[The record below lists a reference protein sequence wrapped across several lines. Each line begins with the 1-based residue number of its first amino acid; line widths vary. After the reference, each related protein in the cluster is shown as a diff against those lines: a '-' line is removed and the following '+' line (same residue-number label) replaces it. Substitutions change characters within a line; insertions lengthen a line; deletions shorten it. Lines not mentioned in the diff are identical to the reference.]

1 MTKFKVGDK
10 VRCIN
15 GTGSGL
21 KLVSGCEYIVEEC
34 DSHGISL
41 CGVPIT
47 HCFWYTDR
55 FELIEEACVIAKPPT
70 FDLRNT
76 KISVKAYAEKNGIT
90 LEKAHEEIQSWL
102 FEQGYHWNTLDIP
115 HIGTHAP
122 YLYIRGEELLHGND
136 EHRFYVE
143 TTEKEI
149 TLSRQIVLTPS
160 YVEEELVEFDGKK
173 YNTREF
179 LAAIANVKEKT
190 NE

>member
-1 MTKFKVGDK
+1 MSKFKVGDK
-10 VRCIN
+10 VRC
-15 GTGSGL
+15 
-21 KLVSGCEYIVEEC
+21 VEAEGCDYEIVEGEVYTVT
-34 DSHGISL
+34 DTHEK
-41 CGVPIT
+41 GVEIGGEFKRLG
-47 HCFWYTDR
+47 CFFKPNR
-55 FELIEEACVIAKPPT
+55 FELVEEAPVVAKPPA

-76 KISVKAYAEKNGIT
+76 KINVKAYAEKYGIT

-173 YNTREF
+173 YNEREF
-179 LAAIANVKEKT
+179 LAAIAKLDGK
-190 NE
+190 

>member
-179 LAAIANVKEKT
+179 LAAIAKLEGK
-190 NE
+190 